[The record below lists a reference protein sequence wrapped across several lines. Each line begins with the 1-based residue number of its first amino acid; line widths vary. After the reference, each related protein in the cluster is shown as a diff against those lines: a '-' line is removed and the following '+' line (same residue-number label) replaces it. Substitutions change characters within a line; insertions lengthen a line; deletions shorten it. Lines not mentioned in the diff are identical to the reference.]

1 MIIDRLDINPLN
13 VLLVLPHEIRL
24 SLVYVAPVPVF
35 LGDREIG
42 SAVYVS
48 DPSKSFIRI
57 KFNEP
62 GEYEGLAYRYPA
74 CVAESV
80 PEPTGQTSYAMTKI
94 VYASVQREYIRSDYS

>member
-1 MIIDRLDINPLN
+1 M
-13 VLLVLPHEIRL
+13 LLVLPHEIL
-24 SLVYVAPVPVF
+24 PFLVYIGPVRVF

-42 SAVYVS
+42 SAVYMS
-48 DPSKSFIRI
+48 DSCKSFFRI

-74 CVAESV
+74 CVTESV

-94 VYASVQREYIRSDYS
+94 VYASAQREYIRSDYS